1 MVKTKTNIFNSAEK
15 MLIVVDV
22 KSGTL
27 FDNILI
33 CDDPEYAKKFAEET
47 WGKQKDVEK
56 AAFEE
61 VEKNKEAKEESEKSD
76 IDQSDVSSCLLS
88 PFGNSLFM

>member
-15 MLIVVDV
+15 MLIVV
-22 KSGTL
+22 
-27 FDNILI
+27 
-33 CDDPEYAKKFAEET
+33 
-47 WGKQKDVEK
+47 DVEK

-76 IDQSDVSSCLLS
+76 IDQSDEDADAKEEEDHHVRHSLLYY
-88 PFGNSLFM
+88 MHECK